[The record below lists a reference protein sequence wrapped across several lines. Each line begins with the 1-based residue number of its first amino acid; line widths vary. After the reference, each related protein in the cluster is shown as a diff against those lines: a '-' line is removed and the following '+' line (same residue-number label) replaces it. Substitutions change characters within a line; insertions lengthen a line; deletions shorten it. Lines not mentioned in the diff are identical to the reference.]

1 MNPTN
6 PPQFPSHVDTHLE
19 PLSHPTIHNTPFSLP
34 INPNINPTNPQFP
47 SPTQYNIPTHFEDEA
62 SPQANENVRALGP
75 KTSKPTRRKKQP
87 SWMKDYVQ

>member
-75 KTSKPTRRKKQP
+75 KTASPLDRRSNP
-87 SWMKDYVQ
+87 HG